1 LFALV
6 IGANQIELPFE
17 MLTLSLLDEV
27 FAVCRLDAD
36 SPVPD
41 WAMAGGIFSITRT
54 ADELSIVCPQ
64 NQVPQETKS
73 EREWRCLK
81 VQGPL
86 DFSLTGALASLAA
99 PLAQARISIFVFST
113 FDTDYLMVKQS
124 NLQQAIR
131 ALVDAG
137 HKAQEEE

>member
-1 LFALV
+1 
-6 IGANQIELPFE
+6 

-27 FAVCRLDAD
+27 FAVCRLEAD
-36 SPVPD
+36 SPIPD
-41 WAMAGGIFSITRT
+41 WAIAGSLYCIART

-64 NQVPQETKS
+64 TLVPQSTKA

-86 DFSLTGALASLAA
+86 DFSLTGAMASLAA
-99 PLAQARISIFVFST
+99 PMAEARISIFVFST

-124 NLQQAIR
+124 DLRQALL
-131 ALVDAG
+131 ALADAG
-137 HKAQEEE
+137 HKRQEGFPA